1 MTDILKQE
9 LTCDLVT
16 VIKTIKSTPNFVHF
30 ILTSPFPREF
40 FKRELLH
47 LGQ

>member
-16 VIKTIKSTPNFVHF
+16 VIGTKKYIEFYSLH
-30 ILTSPFPREF
+30 PFPGEY
-40 FKRELLH
+40 L
-47 LGQ
+47 